1 MNAVRKSVAP
11 DTPSLR
17 HRLIRLV
24 AAAARAR
31 QAAAEGTRDD
41 APMAAHAL
49 DIEAGVWIVRVTA
62 QGEVQ
67 LQLNGRTVSEL
78 PAHFGTALMMRQI
91 CPFER
96 AVNVIS
102 AARGGLSCAM
112 SRVARTDLEFEL
124 ARWLMQHFDP

>member
-1 MNAVRKSVAP
+1 MNAIRKPVVLH
-11 DTPSLR
+11 TPSLR
-17 HRLIRLV
+17 HRLTRLV

-31 QAAAEGTRDD
+31 EAAQQACDD

-49 DIEAGVWIVRVTA
+49 DVEEGVWIVRVSE
-62 QGEVQ
+62 QGGVL

-78 PAHFGTALMMRQI
+78 PAQFGMGLLTRQI